1 MRTGLSQSVAQTS
14 FGSSRPVKVLVVD
27 DDPVLLRMVETFLLS
42 SDDPYQVLLA
52 SSGPEALEIAR
63 KEIPDVVLLDLMMPD
78 MDGIE
83 VCVHLRNNRSTYLI
97 PVIMLTASALHDH
110 RLEALRTGVDD
121 YLSKPFD
128 PEELEV
134 RIQSLIR
141 RIRLSR
147 ASNPLTGLPGNLAI
161 EHELNQR
168 LARNEVLACCYLD
181 IDNFKAFNDHYGFE
195 KGDECIQLVS
205 QVMIE
210 AVESKGEP
218 SDFLGHIGGDDF
230 ILVTEMERVES
241 LLERIT
247 NEFDR
252 RVREVY
258 SAKDRERGWIEVLN
272 RQKEKERYPITT
284 LSIGVSTNEKRP
296 LSNALEVAEIANEL
310 KKAAKA
316 MSPGRSHFIIDRRG
330 S

>member
-1 MRTGLSQSVAQTS
+1 LSPIGHSPGGA
-14 FGSSRPVKVLVVD
+14 GSRPIKVLVVD
-27 DDPVLLRMVETFLLS
+27 DDPVLLRMVQTFLLS
-42 SDDPYQVLLA
+42 SDDPYEVLLA
-52 SSGPEALEIAR
+52 SSGPEALKVAR
-63 KEIPDVVLLDLMMPD
+63 DEIPDLVLLDLMMPE

-83 VCVHLRNNRSTYLI
+83 VCVQLRASRSTYLI

-168 LARNEVLACCYLD
+168 LARNEILACAYLD
-181 IDNFKAFNDHYGFE
+181 IDNFKAFNDYYGFE
-195 KGDECIQLVS
+195 KGDECIRLVAE
-205 QVMIE
+205 VLIE
-210 AVESKGEP
+210 SVETTGCSA
-218 SDFLGHIGGDDF
+218 DFLGHIGGDDF
-230 ILVTEMERVES
+230 ILITEIDRVEEI
-241 LLERIT
+241 LIVVARD
-247 NEFDR
+247 FDA
-252 RVREVY
+252 RVRELYAPV
-258 SAKDRERGWIEVLN
+258 DRERGWIEILN
-272 RQKEKERYPITT
+272 RQKEPTRYPITS
-284 LSIGVSTNEKRP
+284 LSIGVSTNERRA
-296 LSNALEVAEIANEL
+296 LSSALEVSEIATEL

-316 MSPGRSHFIIDRRG
+316 RSPGKSNYIIDRRT

>member
-1 MRTGLSQSVAQTS
+1 VSASTASANNRTI
-14 FGSSRPVKVLVVD
+14 KVLVVD
-27 DDPVLLRMVETFLLS
+27 DDPVLLRMVQTFLLS
-42 SDDPYQVLLA
+42 SEDPYEVLLA
-52 SSGPEALEIAR
+52 NSGPEALEIAR
-63 KEIPDVVLLDLMMPD
+63 KEIPDLVLLDLMMPD

-83 VCVHLRNNRSTYLI
+83 VCVQLRASRSTYLI

-168 LARNEVLACCYLD
+168 LARGETLACAYVD
-181 IDNFKAFNDHYGFE
+181 IDNFKAFNDYYGFE
-195 KGDECIQLVS
+195 KGDECIRLVAE
-205 QVMIE
+205 VLIE
-210 AVESKGEP
+210 AVEQEGTST
-218 SDFLGHIGGDDF
+218 DFLGHIGGDDF
-230 ILVTEMERVES
+230 ILVTTIDLVEPILDFVSENFDERVKM
-241 LLERIT
+241 LYT
-247 NEFDR
+247 PQ
-252 RVREVY
+252 
-258 SAKDRERGWIEVLN
+258 DRERGWIEVLN
-272 RQKEKERYPITT
+272 RQKESTRYPLTT
-284 LSIGVSTNEKRP
+284 LSMGVSTNEKRT
-296 LSNALEVAEIANEL
+296 LSNALEVSEIATEL
-310 KKAAKA
+310 KKAAKSR
-316 MSPGRSHFIIDRRG
+316 SPGKSNYIVDRRT

>member
-1 MRTGLSQSVAQTS
+1 MATS
-14 FGSSRPVKVLVVD
+14 RSIKVLVVD
-27 DDPVLLRMVETFLLS
+27 DDPVLLRMVQTFLSS
-42 SDDPYQVLLA
+42 SDDPYEVLLA
-52 SSGPEALEIAR
+52 NSGEEALELAR
-63 KEIPDVVLLDLMMPD
+63 AEIPDLVLLDLMMPG

-83 VCVHLRNNRSTYLI
+83 VCVKLRESRSTYLI

-168 LARNEVLACCYLD
+168 LARGERLACCYID

-195 KGDECIQLVS
+195 RGDECIRLVS
-205 QVMIE
+205 DVLIE
-210 AVESKGEP
+210 AVEQSGNAQ
-218 SDFLGHIGGDDF
+218 DFLGHIGGDDF
-230 ILVTEMERVES
+230 IVVTDNERVET
-241 LLERIT
+241 LLDFVIER
-247 NEFDR
+247 FDK
-252 RVREVY
+252 RVKLLY
-258 SAKDRERGWIEVLN
+258 SEKDQEQGWIEVLN
-272 RQKEKERYPITT
+272 RQKESTRYPITT
-284 LSIGVSTNEKRP
+284 LSIGVSTNEKREI
-296 LSNALEVAEIANEL
+296 SNALEVSEIATEL
-310 KKAAKA
+310 KKAAKIVG
-316 MSPGRSHFIIDRRG
+316 PGRSNYIIDRR
-330 S
+330 SA

>member
-1 MRTGLSQSVAQTS
+1 MTLIPAASATS
-14 FGSSRPVKVLVVD
+14 TSARPIKVLVVD
-27 DDPVLLRMVETFLLS
+27 DDPVLLRMVQTFLLS
-42 SDDPYQVLLA
+42 SDDPYEVLLA
-52 SSGPEALEIAR
+52 NSGPEALALAR
-63 KEIPDVVLLDLMMPD
+63 QEIPDLVLLDLMMPE

-83 VCVHLRNNRSTYLI
+83 VCVQLRASRSTYLI

-168 LARNEVLACCYLD
+168 LARGEKLACAYLD
-181 IDNFKAFNDHYGFE
+181 IDNFKAFNDYYGFE
-195 KGDECIQLVS
+195 KGDECIRLVAE
-205 QVMIE
+205 VLIE
-210 AVESKGEP
+210 AVEAEGHA

-230 ILVTEMERVES
+230 IMVTIADRVES
-241 LLERIT
+241 LLDVVIEM
-247 NEFDR
+247 FDT
-252 RVREVY
+252 RVRELYTVE
-258 SAKDRERGWIEVLN
+258 DRERGWIEVLS
-272 RQKEKERYPITT
+272 RQKESTKYPITS
-284 LSIGVSTNEKRP
+284 LSIGVSTNEKRD
-296 LSNALEVAEIANEL
+296 LSNALEVSEIATEL
-310 KKAAKA
+310 KKAAKSRA
-316 MSPGRSHFIIDRRG
+316 PGESNYIIDRRT

>member
-1 MRTGLSQSVAQTS
+1 M
-14 FGSSRPVKVLVVD
+14 
-27 DDPVLLRMVETFLLS
+27 MVETFLHS
-42 SDDPYQVLLA
+42 SDDAYEVFLA
-52 SSGPEALEIAR
+52 SSGPEALEVAR
-63 KEIPDVVLLDLMMPD
+63 REVPDLVLLDLMMPE

-134 RIQSLIR
+134 RIQGLIR
-141 RIRLSR
+141 RIRQSR

-168 LARNEVLACCYLD
+168 LARNEILACCYLD
-181 IDNFKAFNDHYGFE
+181 IDNFKAFNDYYGFE
-195 KGDECIQLVS
+195 RGDECIRLVS
-205 QVMIE
+205 DVLIE
-210 AVESKGEP
+210 AVESCGEP
-218 SDFLGHIGGDDF
+218 ADFLGHIGGDDF
-230 ILVTEMERVES
+230 ILVTVMERVEA
-241 LLERIT
+241 LLDRIT
-247 NEFDR
+247 GEFDR
-252 RVREVY
+252 RVVDIY
-258 SAKDRERGWIEVLN
+258 SPEDRERGWIEVLN
-272 RQKEKERYPITT
+272 RQKEKERYPITS

-310 KKAAKA
+310 KKAAKTMA
-316 MSPGRSHFIIDRRG
+316 PGKSHYIIDRR
-330 S
+330 SH

>member
-1 MRTGLSQSVAQTS
+1 
-14 FGSSRPVKVLVVD
+14 
-27 DDPVLLRMVETFLLS
+27 MVQTFLLS
-42 SDDPYQVLLA
+42 SEDPYEVLLA
-52 SSGPEALEIAR
+52 GSGKEALKVAR
-63 KEIPDVVLLDLMMPD
+63 AEIPDLVLLDLMMPE

-83 VCVHLRNNRSTYLI
+83 VCVQLRASRSTYLI

-168 LARNEVLACCYLD
+168 LARGETLACAYLD
-181 IDNFKAFNDHYGFE
+181 IDNFKAFNDYYGFE
-195 KGDECIQLVS
+195 KGDECIRLVAE
-205 QVMIE
+205 VLIE
-210 AVESKGEP
+210 AVEAKGSE

-230 ILVTEMERVES
+230 ILITHIDSVEEVLDKVAELFDS
-241 LLERIT
+241 KVRLLYT
-247 NEFDR
+247 PQ
-252 RVREVY
+252 
-258 SAKDRERGWIEVLN
+258 DRERGWIEILN
-272 RQKEKERYPITT
+272 RQKESTRYPITS
-284 LSIGVSTNEKRP
+284 LSIGVSTNDKRE
-296 LSNALEVAEIANEL
+296 LSNALEVSEIATEL

-316 MSPGRSHFIIDRRG
+316 RSPGTSNYIIDRRT

>member
-1 MRTGLSQSVAQTS
+1 
-14 FGSSRPVKVLVVD
+14 
-27 DDPVLLRMVETFLLS
+27 MVQTFLLS
-42 SDDPYQVLLA
+42 SEDPYEVLMA
-52 SSGPEALEIAR
+52 NSGPEALEIAR
-63 KEIPDVVLLDLMMPD
+63 REIPDLVLLDLMMPD

-83 VCVHLRNNRSTYLI
+83 VCVNLRASRSTYLI

-168 LARNEVLACCYLD
+168 LARSEILACAYLD
-181 IDNFKAFNDHYGFE
+181 IDNFKAFNDYYGFE
-195 KGDECIQLVS
+195 KGDECIRLVAD
-205 QVMIE
+205 VLIE
-210 AVESKGEP
+210 AVESKGCSE
-218 SDFLGHIGGDDF
+218 DFLGHIGGDDF
-230 ILVTEMERVES
+230 ILITGPEAIEQVLDEVATLFDERVR
-241 LLERIT
+241 LL
-247 NEFDR
+247 
-252 RVREVY
+252 Y
-258 SAKDRERGWIEVLN
+258 AAKDRDRGYIEVLN
-272 RQKEKERYPITT
+272 RQKEPTRYPITS
-284 LSIGVSTNEKRP
+284 LSMGVSTNERRE
-296 LSNALEVAEIANEL
+296 LSNALEVSEIATEL
-310 KKAAKA
+310 KKAAKSR
-316 MSPGRSHFIIDRRG
+316 SPGKSNYIIDRRT

>member
-1 MRTGLSQSVAQTS
+1 
-14 FGSSRPVKVLVVD
+14 
-27 DDPVLLRMVETFLLS
+27 MVQTFLLS
-42 SDDPYQVLLA
+42 SEDPYEVLLA
-52 SSGPEALEIAR
+52 GSGKEALKVAR
-63 KEIPDVVLLDLMMPD
+63 AEIPDLVLLDLMMPE

-83 VCVHLRNNRSTYLI
+83 VCVQLRASRSTYLI

-168 LARNEVLACCYLD
+168 LARGETLACAYLD
-181 IDNFKAFNDHYGFE
+181 IDNFKAFNDYYGFE
-195 KGDECIQLVS
+195 KGDECIRLVAE
-205 QVMIE
+205 VLIE
-210 AVESKGEP
+210 AVEAKGSE

-230 ILVTEMERVES
+230 ILIPHIDSVEEVLDKVAELFDS
-241 LLERIT
+241 KVRLLYT
-247 NEFDR
+247 PQ
-252 RVREVY
+252 
-258 SAKDRERGWIEVLN
+258 DRERGWIEILN
-272 RQKEKERYPITT
+272 RQKESTRYPITS
-284 LSIGVSTNEKRP
+284 LSIGVSTNDKRE
-296 LSNALEVAEIANEL
+296 LSNALEVSEIATEL

-316 MSPGRSHFIIDRRG
+316 RSPGTSNYIIDRRT

>member
-1 MRTGLSQSVAQTS
+1 MSASTASANNRTI
-14 FGSSRPVKVLVVD
+14 KVLVVD
-27 DDPVLLRMVETFLLS
+27 DDPVLLRMVQTFLLS
-42 SDDPYQVLLA
+42 SEDPYEVLLA
-52 SSGPEALEIAR
+52 NSGPEALEIAR
-63 KEIPDVVLLDLMMPD
+63 KEIPDLVLLDLMMPD

-83 VCVHLRNNRSTYLI
+83 VCVQLRASRSTYLI

-168 LARNEVLACCYLD
+168 LARGETLACAYVD
-181 IDNFKAFNDHYGFE
+181 IDNFKAFNDYYGFE
-195 KGDECIQLVS
+195 KGDECIRLVAE
-205 QVMIE
+205 VLIE
-210 AVESKGEP
+210 AVEQEGTST
-218 SDFLGHIGGDDF
+218 DFLGHIGGDDF
-230 ILVTEMERVES
+230 ILVTTIDLVEPILDFVSENFDERVKM
-241 LLERIT
+241 LYT
-247 NEFDR
+247 PQ
-252 RVREVY
+252 
-258 SAKDRERGWIEVLN
+258 DRERGWIEVLN
-272 RQKEKERYPITT
+272 RQKESTRYPLTT
-284 LSIGVSTNEKRP
+284 LSMGVSTNEKRT
-296 LSNALEVAEIANEL
+296 LSNALEVSEIATEL
-310 KKAAKA
+310 KKAAKSR
-316 MSPGRSHFIIDRRG
+316 SPGKSNYIVDRRT

>member
-1 MRTGLSQSVAQTS
+1 MSSVPASSGLS
-14 FGSSRPVKVLVVD
+14 SSRPIKVLVVD
-27 DDPVLLRMVETFLLS
+27 DDPVLLRMVQTFLLS
-42 SDDPYQVLLA
+42 SEDPYEVLMA
-52 SSGPEALEIAR
+52 NSGPEALEIAR
-63 KEIPDVVLLDLMMPD
+63 SEIPDLVLLDLMMPE

-83 VCVHLRNNRSTYLI
+83 VCVQLRASRSTYLI

-168 LARNEVLACCYLD
+168 LARGERLACAYID
-181 IDNFKAFNDHYGFE
+181 IDNFKAFNDYYGFE
-195 KGDECIQLVS
+195 KGDECIRLVAE
-205 QVMIE
+205 VLIE
-210 AVESKGEP
+210 AVEAKGCP
-218 SDFLGHIGGDDF
+218 ADFLGHIGGDDF
-230 ILVTEMERVES
+230 IMITDIEKVEPA
-241 LLERIT
+241 LAMVAEL
-247 NEFDR
+247 FDE
-252 RVREVY
+252 RVRELY
-258 SAKDRERGWIEVLN
+258 TPEDRERGWIEILN
-272 RQKEKERYPITT
+272 RQKESTRYPLTS
-284 LSIGVSTNEKRP
+284 LSMGVSTNERRE
-296 LSNALEVAEIANEL
+296 LSNALEVSEIATEL
-310 KKAAKA
+310 KKAAKTR
-316 MSPGRSHFIIDRRG
+316 SPGKSNYIIDRRT

>member
-1 MRTGLSQSVAQTS
+1 MSSLPHSG
-14 FGSSRPVKVLVVD
+14 GSSARPIKVLVVD
-27 DDPVLLRMVETFLLS
+27 DDPVLLRMVQTFLLS
-42 SDDPYQVLLA
+42 SDDLYEVLLA
-52 SSGPEALEIAR
+52 NSGPEALRLAR
-63 KEIPDVVLLDLMMPD
+63 EEIPDLILLDLMMPE

-83 VCVHLRNNRSTYLI
+83 VCVQLRASRSTYLI

-168 LARNEVLACCYLD
+168 LARGQFLACAYID
-181 IDNFKAFNDHYGFE
+181 IDNFKAFNDYYGFE
-195 KGDECIQLVS
+195 RGDECIRLVAEAL
-205 QVMIE
+205 IE
-210 AVESKGEP
+210 AVEAKGDAH
-218 SDFLGHIGGDDF
+218 DFLGHIGGDDF
-230 ILVTEMERVES
+230 ILVTEVEKVEP
-241 LLERIT
+241 LLDFVGS
-247 NEFDR
+247 EFDR
-252 RVREVY
+252 RVRELY
-258 SAKDRERGWIEVLN
+258 TAEDRERGWIEVLN
-272 RQKEKERYPITT
+272 RQKEPTRYPFTS
-284 LSIGVSTNEKRP
+284 LSMGVSTNRHRE
-296 LSNALEVAEIANEL
+296 LSSALEVSEIATEL

-316 MSPGRSHFIIDRRG
+316 RSPGKSNYIIDRR
-330 S
+330 SS

>member
-1 MRTGLSQSVAQTS
+1 MSHLPHSPGAA
-14 FGSSRPVKVLVVD
+14 GPRPIKVLVVD
-27 DDPVLLRMVETFLLS
+27 DDPVLLRMVQTFLLS
-42 SDDPYQVLLA
+42 SDDPYEVLLA
-52 SSGPEALEIAR
+52 NGGPEALKVAR
-63 KEIPDVVLLDLMMPD
+63 EEIPDLVLLDLMMPE

-83 VCVHLRNNRSTYLI
+83 VCVQLRASRSTYLI

-168 LARNEVLACCYLD
+168 LARNEILACAYLD
-181 IDNFKAFNDHYGFE
+181 IDNFKAFNDYYGFE
-195 KGDECIQLVS
+195 KGDECIGLVAE
-205 QVMIE
+205 VLIE
-210 AVESKGEP
+210 AVEARGDSV
-218 SDFLGHIGGDDF
+218 DFLGHIGGDDF
-230 ILVTEMERVES
+230 ILITEVARLETILEFVVE
-241 LLERIT
+241 
-247 NEFDR
+247 EFDS
-252 RVREVY
+252 RVRELY
-258 SAKDRERGWIEVLN
+258 APKDRERGWIEILN
-272 RQKEKERYPITT
+272 RQKESTRYPITS
-284 LSIGVSTNEKRP
+284 LSIGVSTNERRP
-296 LSNALEVAEIANEL
+296 LSSALEVSEIATEL
-310 KKAAKA
+310 KKAAKGR
-316 MSPGRSHFIIDRRG
+316 SPGKSNFIIDRRT

>member
-1 MRTGLSQSVAQTS
+1 
-14 FGSSRPVKVLVVD
+14 
-27 DDPVLLRMVETFLLS
+27 MVQTFLLS
-42 SDDPYQVLLA
+42 SEDPYEVLLA
-52 SSGPEALEIAR
+52 GSGKEALKVAR
-63 KEIPDVVLLDLMMPD
+63 AEIPDLVLLDLMMPE

-83 VCVHLRNNRSTYLI
+83 VCVQLRASRSTYLI

-168 LARNEVLACCYLD
+168 LARGETLACAYLD
-181 IDNFKAFNDHYGFE
+181 IDNFKAFNDYYGFE
-195 KGDECIQLVS
+195 KGDECIRLVAE
-205 QVMIE
+205 VLIE
-210 AVESKGEP
+210 AVEAKGSE

-230 ILVTEMERVES
+230 ILITHIDSVGEVLDKGAELFDSKVR
-241 LLERIT
+241 LLYT
-247 NEFDR
+247 PQ
-252 RVREVY
+252 
-258 SAKDRERGWIEVLN
+258 DRERGWIEILN
-272 RQKEKERYPITT
+272 RQKESTRYPITS
-284 LSIGVSTNEKRP
+284 LSIGVSTNDKRE
-296 LSNALEVAEIANEL
+296 LSNALEVSEIATEL

-316 MSPGRSHFIIDRRG
+316 RSPGTSNYIIDRRT

>member
-1 MRTGLSQSVAQTS
+1 MTQVPASAAVTG
-14 FGSSRPVKVLVVD
+14 SRPVKVLVVD
-27 DDPVLLRMVETFLLS
+27 DDPVLLRMVQTFLRS
-42 SDDPYQVLLA
+42 SDDPYEVLLA
-52 SSGPEALEIAR
+52 GSGPEALEIAR
-63 KEIPDVVLLDLMMPD
+63 SEIPDLVLLDLMMPE

-83 VCVHLRNNRSTYLI
+83 VCVQLRASRSTYLI

-168 LARNEVLACCYLD
+168 LARGEKLACAYLD
-181 IDNFKAFNDHYGFE
+181 IDNFKAFNDYYGFE
-195 KGDECIQLVS
+195 KGDECIRLVAE
-205 QVMIE
+205 VLIE
-210 AVESKGEP
+210 AVEATGQA

-230 ILVTEMERVES
+230 ILVTVSERVENV
-241 LLERIT
+241 LDYVTEV
-247 NEFDR
+247 FDR
-252 RVREVY
+252 KVRELY
-258 SAKDRERGWIEVLN
+258 TAEDRERGWIEVLN
-272 RQKEKERYPITT
+272 RQKESTKYPLTS
-284 LSIGVSTNEKRP
+284 LSIGVSTNDRRDI
-296 LSNALEVAEIANEL
+296 SNALEVSEIATEL
-310 KKAAKA
+310 KKAAKSR
-316 MSPGRSHFIIDRRG
+316 SPGKSNYIVDRRT

>member
-1 MRTGLSQSVAQTS
+1 LSELSHSPGVTAT
-14 FGSSRPVKVLVVD
+14 RPIKVLVVD
-27 DDPVLLRMVETFLLS
+27 DDPVLLRMVQTFLQS
-42 SDDPYQVLLA
+42 SEDPYDVFLA
-52 SSGPEALEIAR
+52 NSGKEALRVAR
-63 KEIPDVVLLDLMMPD
+63 AEIPDLVLLDLMMPE

-83 VCVHLRNNRSTYLI
+83 VCVQLRANRSTYLI

-141 RIRLSR
+141 RVRLSR

-168 LARNEVLACCYLD
+168 LARGEILACAYID
-181 IDNFKAFNDHYGFE
+181 IDNFKAFNDYYGFE
-195 KGDECIQLVS
+195 KGDECIRLVAD
-205 QVMIE
+205 VLIE
-210 AVESKGEP
+210 AVEAAGSE

-230 ILVTEMERVES
+230 ILVTSMDKIEDVLDKVAEFFDARVSNLYHKE
-241 LLERIT
+241 
-247 NEFDR
+247 
-252 RVREVY
+252 
-258 SAKDRERGWIEVLN
+258 DRERGWIEILN
-272 RQKEKERYPITT
+272 RQKEPTRYPITS
-284 LSIGVSTNEKRP
+284 LSMGVSTNEKRQ
-296 LSNALEVAEIANEL
+296 LSSALEVSEIATEL

-316 MSPGRSHFIIDRRG
+316 RSPGGSNYIIDRRT

>member
-1 MRTGLSQSVAQTS
+1 MSSVSHSPGATS
-14 FGSSRPVKVLVVD
+14 TRPIKVLVVD
-27 DDPVLLRMVETFLLS
+27 DDPVLLRMVQTFLLS
-42 SDDPYQVLLA
+42 SEDPYEVLLA
-52 SSGPEALEIAR
+52 GNGKEALRIAR
-63 KEIPDVVLLDLMMPD
+63 AEIPDLVLLDLMMPE

-83 VCVHLRNNRSTYLI
+83 VCVQLRASRSTYLI

-168 LARNEVLACCYLD
+168 LARGETLACAYLD
-181 IDNFKAFNDHYGFE
+181 IDNFKAFNDYYGFE
-195 KGDECIQLVS
+195 KGDECIRLVAE
-205 QVMIE
+205 VLIE
-210 AVESKGEP
+210 AVEAKGSE

-230 ILVTEMERVES
+230 ILITGIDSVEEV
-241 LLERIT
+241 LDKVGDL
-247 NEFDR
+247 FDA
-252 RVREVY
+252 RVRHLY
-258 SAKDRERGWIEVLN
+258 SAEDREKGWIEILN
-272 RQKEKERYPITT
+272 RQKESTRYPITS
-284 LSIGVSTNEKRP
+284 LSIGVSTNDKRE
-296 LSNALEVAEIANEL
+296 LSNALEVSEIATEL

-316 MSPGRSHFIIDRRG
+316 RSPGRSNYIIDRRT

>member
-1 MRTGLSQSVAQTS
+1 
-14 FGSSRPVKVLVVD
+14 
-27 DDPVLLRMVETFLLS
+27 MVQTFLLS
-42 SDDPYQVLLA
+42 SEDPYEVLLA
-52 SSGPEALEIAR
+52 GSGKEALKVAR
-63 KEIPDVVLLDLMMPD
+63 AEIPDLVLLDLMMPE

-83 VCVHLRNNRSTYLI
+83 VCVQLRASRSTYLI

-168 LARNEVLACCYLD
+168 LARGETLACAYLD
-181 IDNFKAFNDHYGFE
+181 IDNFKAFNDYYGFE
-195 KGDECIQLVS
+195 KGDECIRLVAE
-205 QVMIE
+205 VLIE
-210 AVESKGEP
+210 AVEAKGSE
-218 SDFLGHIGGDDF
+218 SDFLGHIGGGDF
-230 ILVTEMERVES
+230 ILITHIDSVEEVLDKVAELFDS
-241 LLERIT
+241 KVRLLYT
-247 NEFDR
+247 PQ
-252 RVREVY
+252 
-258 SAKDRERGWIEVLN
+258 DRERGWIEILN
-272 RQKEKERYPITT
+272 RQKESTRYPITS
-284 LSIGVSTNEKRP
+284 LSIGVSTNDKRE
-296 LSNALEVAEIANEL
+296 LSNALEVSEIATEL

-316 MSPGRSHFIIDRRG
+316 RSPGTSNYIIDRRT

>member
-1 MRTGLSQSVAQTS
+1 
-14 FGSSRPVKVLVVD
+14 
-27 DDPVLLRMVETFLLS
+27 MVQTFLLS
-42 SDDPYQVLLA
+42 SEDPYEVLLA
-52 SSGPEALEIAR
+52 GSGKEALKVAR
-63 KEIPDVVLLDLMMPD
+63 AEIPDLVLLDLMMPE

-83 VCVHLRNNRSTYLI
+83 VCVQLRASRSTYLI

-168 LARNEVLACCYLD
+168 LARGETLACAYLD
-181 IDNFKAFNDHYGFE
+181 IDNFKAFNDYYGFE
-195 KGDECIQLVS
+195 KGDECIRLVAE
-205 QVMIE
+205 VLIE
-210 AVESKGEP
+210 AVEAKGSE

-230 ILVTEMERVES
+230 ILITHIDSVEEVLDKVAELFDS
-241 LLERIT
+241 KVRLLYT
-247 NEFDR
+247 PQ
-252 RVREVY
+252 
-258 SAKDRERGWIEVLN
+258 DRERGWIEILN
-272 RQKEKERYPITT
+272 RQKESTRYPITS
-284 LSIGVSTNEKRP
+284 LSIGVSTNDKRE
-296 LSNALEVAEIANEL
+296 LSNALEVSEIATEL
-310 KKAAKA
+310 KKAAKGKWKVA
-316 MSPGRSHFIIDRRG
+316 AKGASSGRTAGAGFKVS
-330 S
+330 

>member
-1 MRTGLSQSVAQTS
+1 MSQVPPSTGITNA
-14 FGSSRPVKVLVVD
+14 RPVKILVVD
-27 DDPVLLRMVETFLLS
+27 DDPVLLRMVQTFLLS
-42 SDDPYQVLLA
+42 SEDPYEVLTA
-52 SSGPEALEIAR
+52 QGGAEALEVAQE
-63 KEIPDVVLLDLMMPD
+63 EIPDLILLDLMMPD

-83 VCVHLRNNRSTYLI
+83 VCVQLRASRSTYLI

-168 LARNEVLACCYLD
+168 LVRNESLACAYVD
-181 IDNFKAFNDHYGFE
+181 IDNFKAFNDYYSFE
-195 KGDECIQLVS
+195 KGDECIQLVA
-205 QVMIE
+205 QVLIE
-210 AVESKGEP
+210 AVETKGER
-218 SDFLGHIGGDDF
+218 SDFVGHIGGDDF
-230 ILVTEMERVES
+230 ILVTIV
-241 LLERIT
+241 ERI
-247 NEFDR
+247 ESVLDYLCEVFDR
-252 RVREVY
+252 KVRALYTEQ
-258 SAKDRERGWIEVLN
+258 DRERGWIEILN
-272 RQKEKERYPITT
+272 RQKESTKYPITS
-284 LSIGVSTNEKRP
+284 LSVGVSTNERRV
-296 LSNALEVAEIANEL
+296 LSNALEVSEIATEL
-310 KKAAKA
+310 KKAAKLRF
-316 MSPGRSHFIIDRRG
+316 PGTSNYIIDRRT

>member
-1 MRTGLSQSVAQTS
+1 MSASTASANNRTI
-14 FGSSRPVKVLVVD
+14 KVLVVD
-27 DDPVLLRMVETFLLS
+27 DDPVLLRMVQTFLLS
-42 SDDPYQVLLA
+42 SEDPYEVLLA
-52 SSGPEALEIAR
+52 NSGPEALEIAR
-63 KEIPDVVLLDLMMPD
+63 KEIPDLVLLDLMMPD

-83 VCVHLRNNRSTYLI
+83 VCVQLRASRSTYLI

-168 LARNEVLACCYLD
+168 LARGETLACAYVD
-181 IDNFKAFNDHYGFE
+181 IDNFKAFNDYYGFE
-195 KGDECIQLVS
+195 KGDECIRLVAE
-205 QVMIE
+205 VLIE
-210 AVESKGEP
+210 AVEQEGTST
-218 SDFLGHIGGDDF
+218 DFLGHIGGDDF
-230 ILVTEMERVES
+230 ILVTTIDLVEPILDYVSETFDERVK
-241 LLERIT
+241 LLYT
-247 NEFDR
+247 PQ
-252 RVREVY
+252 
-258 SAKDRERGWIEVLN
+258 DRERGWIEVLS
-272 RQKEKERYPITT
+272 RQKESTRYPLTT
-284 LSIGVSTNEKRP
+284 LSMGVSTNEKRT
-296 LSNALEVAEIANEL
+296 LSNALEVSEIATEL
-310 KKAAKA
+310 KKAAKSR
-316 MSPGRSHFIIDRRG
+316 SPGKSNYIVDRRT

>member
-1 MRTGLSQSVAQTS
+1 
-14 FGSSRPVKVLVVD
+14 
-27 DDPVLLRMVETFLLS
+27 MVQTFLLS
-42 SDDPYQVLLA
+42 SEDPYEVLLA
-52 SSGPEALEIAR
+52 GSGKEALRVAR
-63 KEIPDVVLLDLMMPD
+63 AEIPDLVLLDLMMPE

-83 VCVHLRNNRSTYLI
+83 VCVQLRASRSTYLI

-168 LARNEVLACCYLD
+168 LARGEILACAYLD
-181 IDNFKAFNDHYGFE
+181 IDNFKAFNDYYGFE
-195 KGDECIQLVS
+195 KGDECIRLVAE
-205 QVMIE
+205 VLIE
-210 AVESKGEP
+210 AVEAKGSE

-230 ILVTEMERVES
+230 ILITHIDSVEDV
-241 LLERIT
+241 LDKVAEL
-247 NEFDR
+247 FDS
-252 RVREVY
+252 RVRLLYTKE
-258 SAKDRERGWIEVLN
+258 DRERGWIEILN
-272 RQKEKERYPITT
+272 RQKESTRYPITS
-284 LSIGVSTNEKRP
+284 LSIGVSTNEKRE
-296 LSNALEVAEIANEL
+296 LSNALEVSEIATEL

-316 MSPGRSHFIIDRRG
+316 RSPGTSNYIIDRRT

>member
-1 MRTGLSQSVAQTS
+1 MTQASAASATS
-14 FGSSRPVKVLVVD
+14 SSARPIKVLVVD
-27 DDPVLLRMVETFLLS
+27 DDPVLLRMVQTFLLS
-42 SDDPYQVLLA
+42 SDDPYEVLLA
-52 SSGPEALEIAR
+52 NSGAEALELAR
-63 KEIPDVVLLDLMMPD
+63 REIPDLVLLDLMMPE

-83 VCVHLRNNRSTYLI
+83 VCVQLRASRSTYLI

-168 LARNEVLACCYLD
+168 LARGEKLACAYLD
-181 IDNFKAFNDHYGFE
+181 IDNFKAFNDYYGFE
-195 KGDECIQLVS
+195 KGDECIRLVAE
-205 QVMIE
+205 VMIE
-210 AVESKGEP
+210 AVEAEGQP

-230 ILVTEMERVES
+230 ILVTIADMVEPI
-241 LLERIT
+241 LDVVIDT
-247 NEFDR
+247 FDT
-252 RVREVY
+252 RVRELY
-258 SAKDRERGWIEVLN
+258 SAEDRERGWIEVLS
-272 RQKEKERYPITT
+272 RQKESTRYPITS
-284 LSIGVSTNEKRP
+284 LSIGVSTNEKRDI
-296 LSNALEVAEIANEL
+296 SNALEVSEIATEL
-310 KKAAKA
+310 KKAAKSRA
-316 MSPGRSHFIIDRRG
+316 PGESNYIIDRRT

>member
-1 MRTGLSQSVAQTS
+1 MTLGSSPSLSQSRS
-14 FGSSRPVKVLVVD
+14 VKVLVVD
-27 DDPVLLRMVETFLLS
+27 DDPVLLRMVKTFLIS
-42 SDDPYQVLLA
+42 SDDPYEVLLA
-52 SSGPEALEIAR
+52 NSGAEALEIAR
-63 KEIPDVVLLDLMMPD
+63 AEIPDLVLLDLMMPE

-83 VCVHLRNNRSTYLI
+83 VCVKLRQNRSTYLI

-168 LARNEVLACCYLD
+168 LARGETIACAYID
-181 IDNFKAFNDHYGFE
+181 IDNFKAFNDYYGFE
-195 KGDECIQLVS
+195 KGDECIRLVA

-210 AVESKGEP
+210 AVEAKGDTT
-218 SDFLGHIGGDDF
+218 DFLGHIGGDDF
-230 ILVTEMERVES
+230 IIVTEMDRVEP
-241 LLERIT
+241 LLDLLVEQ
-247 NEFDR
+247 FDTQ
-252 RVREVY
+252 VLDLYTPE
-258 SAKDRERGWIEVLN
+258 DRERGWIEVLS
-272 RQKEKERYPITT
+272 RRKESTRYPITT
-284 LSIGVSTNEKRP
+284 LSIGVSTNERRS
-296 LSNALEVAEIANEL
+296 LSNALEVSEIATEL
-310 KKAAKA
+310 KKAAKTVA
-316 MSPGRSHFIIDRRG
+316 PGRSHYIIDRR
-330 S
+330 SS